1 MLSVLTDHIKLILK
15 QFRVINCLTK
25 KFEKIGSLHNRAKL
39 LPVKTYLLPER
50 TFFDNEISV
59 KRKRKVQLVIVT
71 IGLLSLFMLQGVIA
85 KNSPQNLQNRDF
97 LAIQNKLY
105 FLTPNRTFSKTS
117 PIVTNTHKT

>member
-1 MLSVLTDHIKLILK
+1 MLSKLTDHIKVIFK

-25 KFEKIGSLHNRAKL
+25 KFEKIRSLHNWANS
-39 LPVKTYLLPER
+39 LPIKTYLLPGR

-71 IGLLSLFMLQGVIA
+71 IGLLSLFMLQGVIT
-85 KNSPQNLQNRDF
+85 KSSPENSQNRDF